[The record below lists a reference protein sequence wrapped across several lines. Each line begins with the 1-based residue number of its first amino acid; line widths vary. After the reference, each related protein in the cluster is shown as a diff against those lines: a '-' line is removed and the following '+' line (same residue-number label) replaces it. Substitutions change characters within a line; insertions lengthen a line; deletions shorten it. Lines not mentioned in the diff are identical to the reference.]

1 MKSKNRDEWERRAKG
16 IYAKHDKL
24 FAAIQTYEIVDG
36 KKKYIKKWISTDL
49 ADTPRNIKKA
59 KDFREDLLLRDKE
72 EFAADKKITMEEF
85 VKHYLVIKK
94 RLVADSTYAS
104 LMFRTNH
111 ISKYFQNIC
120 IGDITT
126 RDVNAFLDHLL
137 MGGNDAKH
145 ITKSPGLSKRS
156 VRDIKAVLINI
167 MNQALAEG
175 IIHKN
180 PALDATINAQLA
192 RKTAYKE
199 EDTFFSYEECIRFLK
214 GVKGHPLYLFFYFTV
229 FFGLRRSEALGLKW
243 SNINLELGRFTIAS
257 TVTKGTVIHRED
269 VVKTS
274 SSLRDYPLSPE
285 QIKLLKELKERE
297 NEFRQILGSEYCE
310 NDYVFKH
317 DDGSLYYPDYP
328 SDAFRKLVRSMPDL
342 PQNIHLH
349 GLRSSCVSILV
360 HEGFDI
366 KQIQKWVGHADP
378 ETTLKI
384 YSKVKS
390 GQAKEEISTKMS
402 SLIQLQ

>member
-1 MKSKNRDEWERRAKG
+1 MD
-16 IYAKHDKL
+16 
-24 FAAIQTYEIVDG
+24 
-36 KKKYIKKWISTDL
+36 
-49 ADTPRNIKKA
+49 
-59 KDFREDLLLRDKE
+59 
-72 EFAADKKITMEEF
+72 
-85 VKHYLVIKK
+85 IKK

-104 LMFRTNH
+104 LLFRTNH
-111 ISKYFQNIC
+111 ISKYFRTVC
-120 IGDITT
+120 ISDITT
-126 RDVNAFLDHLL
+126 RDVNSFLDHLL
-137 MGGNDAKH
+137 MDGNDAKH
-145 ITKSPGLSKRS
+145 ETKSPGLSKRS

-167 MNQALAEG
+167 MNQAMAEG

-180 PALDATINAQLA
+180 PALDATLNAQLA
-192 RKTAYKE
+192 RKTAFKE
-199 EDTFFSYEECIRFLK
+199 EDTFFSYEECKRFLQGAK
-214 GVKGHPLYLFFYFTV
+214 EHPLYEYFYFTI

-243 SNINLELGRFTIAS
+243 SNINLELGKLTIAS

-274 SSLRDYPLSPE
+274 SSLRVYPLAPE
-285 QIKLLKELKERE
+285 QIKLLRELKERE
-297 NEFRQILGSEYCE
+297 NEFKRVLGSTYYE
-310 NDYVFKH
+310 NDYVFKR

-360 HEGFDI
+360 HEGLDI

-384 YSKVKS
+384 YTKVKAE
-390 GQAKEEISTKMS
+390 QAKEEVSAKMS
-402 SLIQLQ
+402 SLIKLQ